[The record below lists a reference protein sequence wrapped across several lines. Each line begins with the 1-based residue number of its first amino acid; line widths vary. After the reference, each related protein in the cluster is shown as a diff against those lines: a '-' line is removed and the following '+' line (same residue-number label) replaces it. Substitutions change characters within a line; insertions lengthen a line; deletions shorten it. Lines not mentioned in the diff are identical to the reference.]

1 MKFPNSSWKPLTA
14 EQFLTAVWPNP
25 LLHGETLELRVL
37 ERGTPGIVY
46 RSFESSLARLMHR
59 ATTEDGKRG
68 NAEIYF
74 GVATRQGRK
83 GDKSHCLRVLVT
95 WVDVDYDWQT
105 LQQKLTGLGKYG
117 PNIIVASGT
126 GFHLYWIFSTA
137 LLCRTQQIDN
147 EAINRGLCRHFNGD
161 KGATDITR
169 ILRVPG
175 FLNHKYNPA
184 RPIRAYRLHD
194 RTFNVEDFRRRGFY
208 MPKPAP
214 VTDVDLRGGK
224 VVTGLPAWLL
234 QKLATV
240 TTDGDPSVDDFS
252 VLCDLL
258 DRGVEPRDAAR
269 TFHESKRGKD
279 ARVRKEGHYLSY
291 LKTTMGNVV
300 SKVKGKQTAVVDFS
314 SNNKPE
320 ADEPLI
326 VFPPSALVG
335 VAADYAHLH
344 AEELEGAVEGF
355 YFSYLTFLG
364 AAVCRHVRLETAL
377 PVQPRLYTILLGQS
391 ATAKKSSAIDFTDRF
406 FDHVRANSFYTAHGL
421 GSAEGIARLLQDKGL
436 PLLLCFDEL
445 KSFVDKTKQEGNV
458 ALPMLN
464 TLFEK
469 QKWDNTVKNRKTS
482 VALRDAY
489 MSLLAASTTATYE
502 AMWTASYL
510 DIGFINRL
518 LVIPCARAH
527 KVALPRGI
535 SHPALRGLV
544 RKTRDQIAAYVK
556 SSKLFG
562 LDPGARTLWEGW
574 YEALEDT
581 VHARRL
587 DTIGLR
593 LMLLLAVTTGAR
605 TITTTLVRQV
615 IAILDYELQMRRLT
629 DPVDAVGNIAK
640 LEEKIRRTLQ
650 VHGGL
655 KKRDL
660 GKRIHAARYGTWLF
674 NSALKNLIDDGQ
686 VGYDKRSK
694 RYDFGPEGKA

>member
-1 MKFPNSSWKPLTA
+1 MPEIVARPSD
-14 EQFLTAVWPNP
+14 
-25 LLHGETLELRVL
+25 GELIRTR
-37 ERGTPGIVY
+37 P
-46 RSFESSLARLMHR
+46 SL
-59 ATTEDGKRG
+59 
-68 NAEIYF
+68 
-74 GVATRQGRK
+74 
-83 GDKSHCLRVLVT
+83 
-95 WVDVDYDWQT
+95 
-105 LQQKLTGLGKYG
+105 GLGWGDARK
-117 PNIIVASGT
+117 IIARA
-126 GFHLYWIFSTA
+126 F
-137 LLCRTQQIDN
+137 
-147 EAINRGLCRHFNGD
+147 
-161 KGATDITR
+161 GA
-169 ILRVPG
+169 
-175 FLNHKYNPA
+175 A
-184 RPIRAYRLHD
+184 
-194 RTFNVEDFRRRGFY
+194 
-208 MPKPAP
+208 
-214 VTDVDLRGGK
+214 
-224 VVTGLPAWLL
+224 
-234 QKLATV
+234 
-240 TTDGDPSVDDFS
+240 
-252 VLCDLL
+252 
-258 DRGVEPRDAAR
+258 GVEQRKAFRAQ
-269 TFHESKRGKD
+269 FQGESCIDLEWKNIEFLAKQIPSITVPPDIAKVGD
-279 ARVRKEGHYLSY
+279 
-291 LKTTMGNVV
+291 V
-300 SKVKGKQTAVVDFS
+300 SEYKYYPKLHSTDTSRIEVDFGPS
-314 SNNKPE
+314 PKPE
-320 ADEPLI
+320 ADEPRI

-364 AAVCRHVRLETAL
+364 TAVCRHVRLETAL

-391 ATAKKSSAIDFTDRF
+391 ATAKKSSAIDFTDKF
-406 FDHVRANSFYTAHGL
+406 FDHVGANSFYTAHGL

-469 QKWDNTVKNRKTS
+469 QKWDNTVKNRKAS
-482 VALRDAY
+482 IALRDAH

-556 SSKLFG
+556 SSKLFR

-605 TITTTLVRQV
+605 TITTDLVRRV